1 MWKVALLVLSL
12 ALIASLALS
21 CSDEPE
27 LVRFGA
33 DGDYFPYNFLDDAG
47 EVDGFEA
54 DLIDEVCRRANLEC
68 AWVIT
73 PWDGIIDSLIAKEFD
88 VIATGMS
95 INEERDLVIDFTQP
109 YLPPTP
115 SIYVT
120 LASANEDVLNGKIGA
135 GVSTVHSAYLS
146 ESGADF
152 VEIDGSE
159 ALFAALLAG
168 EVDAVL
174 VDREFGH
181 QSIAD
186 SGGRLSILGSPII
199 LEEGIGAGLRE
210 DDVDLKEKL
219 NEAIGT
225 MKADGSL
232 NDLIRKWFDEDAE
245 VF

>member
-1 MWKVALLVLSL
+1 MLKVALLVLSM

-33 DGDYFPYNFLDDAG
+33 DGDYFPYNFLDDTG

-68 AWVIT
+68 TWVIT
-73 PWDGIIDSLIAKEFD
+73 PWDGIIDSLIAKDFD
-88 VIATGMS
+88 VIAAGMS
-95 INEERDLVIDFTQP
+95 INEERDRVIDFTQP

-115 SIYVT
+115 SIYVA
-120 LASANEDVLNGKIGA
+120 LATAGEDALNGKIGA

-146 ESGADF
+146 ESGAEF
-152 VEIDGSE
+152 VEIKGSD
-159 ALFAALLAG
+159 ALFDALLVG

-174 VDREFGH
+174 VHREFGH
-181 QSIAD
+181 VNIAN
-186 SGGRLSILGSPII
+186 SEGKLSVLGSPII
-199 LEEGIGAGLRE
+199 LDKGIGAGLRE
-210 DDVDLKEKL
+210 EDAGLKQKLDD
-219 NEAIGT
+219 AIST
-225 MKADGSL
+225 MKDDGSL
-232 NDLIRKWFDEDAE
+232 NNLIRKWFDEGAE

>member
-1 MWKVALLVLSL
+1 MRKLTFLVLI
-12 ALIASLALS
+12 LILITTLALS

-27 LVRFGA
+27 IVRFGA

-68 AWVIT
+68 TWVIT
-73 PWDGIIDSLIAKEFD
+73 PWDGIIDSLIAKKFD
-88 VIATGMS
+88 VIAAGMS
-95 INEERDLVIDFTQP
+95 INEERDRVIDFTQP

-115 SIYVT
+115 SVYVA
-120 LASANEDVLNGKIGA
+120 LASASEDALNGMIGA

-152 VEIDGSE
+152 VEIEGSD
-159 ALFAALLAG
+159 AIFAALLAG
-168 EVDAVL
+168 EVDAIL

-181 QSIAD
+181 VNIAN
-186 SGGRLSILGSPII
+186 SEGRLSVLGSPII
-199 LEEGIGAGLRE
+199 LDKGIGAGVRE
-210 DDVDLKEKL
+210 DDNGLRQKL
-219 NEAIGT
+219 DEAISA
-225 MKADGSL
+225 MKEDGSL
-232 NDLIRKWFDEDAE
+232 NDLIRKWFNEDAE

>member
-33 DGDYFPYNFLDDAG
+33 DGDYFPYNFLDDTG
-47 EVDGFEA
+47 DVDGFEA

-68 AWVIT
+68 IWVIT
-73 PWDGIIDSLIAKEFD
+73 PWDGIIDSLVAKEFD
-88 VIATGMS
+88 VISAGMS
-95 INEERDLVIDFTQP
+95 ITDERDEVIDFTQP

-115 SIYVT
+115 SIYVA
-120 LASANEDVLNGKIGA
+120 LATAGEDALNGKIGA

-174 VDREFGH
+174 VDREFGR
-181 QSIAD
+181 QNIAD
-186 SGGRLSILGSPII
+186 SEGKLSVLGSPII
-199 LEEGIGAGLRE
+199 LDKGIGAGLRE
-210 DDVDLKEKL
+210 EEVDLKKKL
-219 NEAIGT
+219 NEAISA

>member
-1 MWKVALLVLSL
+1 MRL
-12 ALIASLALS
+12 
-21 CSDEPE
+21 
-27 LVRFGA
+27 G
-33 DGDYFPYNFLDDAG
+33 
-47 EVDGFEA
+47 
-54 DLIDEVCRRANLEC
+54 
-68 AWVIT
+68 IT

-95 INEERDLVIDFTQP
+95 INEERDRVIDFTQP

-115 SIYVT
+115 SIYVA
-120 LASANEDVLNGKIGA
+120 LASGSEDVLNGKIGA
-135 GVSTVHSAYLS
+135 GVSTVHSAYLA

-159 ALFAALLAG
+159 ALFAALLVG

-186 SGGRLSILGSPII
+186 SGGRLSVLGSPII

-210 DDVDLKEKL
+210 EDVDLKGKL
-219 NEAIGT
+219 NEAISA
-225 MKADGSL
+225 MKAGGSL
-232 NDLIRKWFDEDAE
+232 NNLIRKWFDADAE

>member
-1 MWKVALLVLSL
+1 MSKVALLVLSM

-27 LVRFGA
+27 LVRFAA

-54 DLIDEVCRRANLEC
+54 DLIEEVCRRANLEC
-68 AWVIT
+68 TWVIT
-73 PWDGIIDSLIAKEFD
+73 PWDGIIDSLVAKEFD

-95 INEERDLVIDFTQP
+95 INEERDRVIDFTQP
-109 YLPPTP
+109 YLPLTP
-115 SIYVT
+115 SIYIA
-120 LASANEDVLNGKIGA
+120 LASASEDALNGKIGA
-135 GVSTVHSAYLS
+135 WVSTVHSAYLS

-159 ALFAALLAG
+159 ALFAALLEG
-168 EVDAVL
+168 QVDAIL

-181 QSIAD
+181 QGIAD
-186 SGGRLSILGSPII
+186 SEGRLSVLGSPII

-210 DDVDLKEKL
+210 EDVDLKEKL
-219 NEAIGT
+219 NEAISA